1 MTTWNTKGKAAV
13 ITGGGSGLG
22 LAAATMWAAHG
33 GNVAVLDY
41 SEDSLDVARRELGV
55 DVLAIQTDVTDSS
68 SVDAAIAQVLEH
80 FGTIDAV
87 VNCAGNSRPGPTAE
101 VSDGDWTGVMGVHVD
116 GAFRVCRAA
125 FPALKESQ
133 GAIVNIS
140 SIAGT
145 LGMPGRA
152 SYNTAKHAINGLTK
166 SLAVE
171 WAEHGIRVNAV
182 APGYIET
189 ALTLKQIGE
198 GILDPTPVNE
208 RTPLNRWGKPS
219 EIADC
224 ICFLATEASSY
235 ITGQSIRVDGGM
247 SVDGNWYK

>member
-1 MTTWNTKGKAAV
+1 MTNWNTKGKTAV

-22 LAAATMWAAHG
+22 LAAATMWVQNG
-33 GNVAVLDY
+33 GNAAILDF
-41 SEDSLDVARRELGV
+41 SEDNLDAARQALGE
-55 DVLAIQTDVTDSS
+55 DVLTVQTDVSDSS
-68 SVDAAIAQVLEH
+68 SVDAAISKTLEH
-80 FGTIDAV
+80 FGEIHTV
-87 VNCAGNSRPGPTAE
+87 VNSAGNSRPGPTAE
-101 VSDGDWTGVMGVHVD
+101 VSDNDWTGVMGVHVD
-116 GAFRVCRAA
+116 GTFRVCRAA

-140 SIAGT
+140 SVAGT

-189 ALTLKQIGE
+189 ALTLKQIDE
-198 GILDPTPVNE
+198 GVLDPTPVNE
-208 RTPLNRWGKPS
+208 RTPMNRWGKPE

-235 ITGQSIRVDGGM
+235 INGQSILVDGGM
-247 SVDGNWYK
+247 SVEGNWYK